1 MISIPLLKQYIGD
14 TRKIRDV
21 TRIISKYAEIS
32 HVINLY
38 TLPQECIE
46 ELFNFIKPIHDK
58 LCQGYKAYTP
68 PPPRPEVPF
77 KVSQIES
84 TEEEV
89 KKISFTPVQLLVRK
103 RVRECTKQINKHK
116 RVFVEKNYGNTKD
129 TDNMDD
135 SDCGVVDDDITDAQL
150 GIEVPEKEVFDES
163 EVDEEEE
170 VEEDIDAEEEV
181 INEDDYEE
189 NINIADDEDDIKID
203 FGTSTVKD
211 RFIYYS
217 TILNGI
223 DFGNLSN
230 LGL

>member
-1 MISIPLLKQYIGD
+1 M
-14 TRKIRDV
+14 
-21 TRIISKYAEIS
+21 
-32 HVINLY
+32 
-38 TLPQECIE
+38 
-46 ELFNFIKPIHDK
+46 
-58 LCQGYKAYTP
+58 
-68 PPPRPEVPF
+68 
-77 KVSQIES
+77 
-84 TEEEV
+84 